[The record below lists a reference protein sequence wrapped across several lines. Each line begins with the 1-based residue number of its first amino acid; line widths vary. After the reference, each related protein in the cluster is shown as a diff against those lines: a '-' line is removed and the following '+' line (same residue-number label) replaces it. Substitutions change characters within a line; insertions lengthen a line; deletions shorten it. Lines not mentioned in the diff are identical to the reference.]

1 MQQLTHLNNTSSIR
15 NKNSDNRYRT
25 RYRDYNK
32 MIVYIILYVY
42 GKRTSFFFSFSICL
56 SICIEL
62 HVCISVML

>member
-32 MIVYIILYVY
+32 MIVYYIVRIW
-42 GKRTSFFFSFSICL
+42 
-56 SICIEL
+56 
-62 HVCISVML
+62 

>member
-32 MIVYIILYVY
+32 MIVILYVY